1 MAPAVPSAMNNV
13 DPRGSK
19 MRQTT
24 GIFSNEKKRKTLT
37 EIDHV
42 GHRVDQA
49 QYANCP
55 AHHFV
60 EIDVPVEGETP
71 AEANF
76 PQPRD
81 ALAQRQQQHKGAVK
95 V

>member
-1 MAPAVPSAMNNV
+1 MSTLEAQ
-13 DPRGSK
+13 RWGK
-19 MRQTT
+19 QREF
-24 GIFSNEKKRKTLT
+24 FSNEKKRKTLT

-81 ALAQRQQQHKGAVK
+81 ALSQRQQQHKGAVK